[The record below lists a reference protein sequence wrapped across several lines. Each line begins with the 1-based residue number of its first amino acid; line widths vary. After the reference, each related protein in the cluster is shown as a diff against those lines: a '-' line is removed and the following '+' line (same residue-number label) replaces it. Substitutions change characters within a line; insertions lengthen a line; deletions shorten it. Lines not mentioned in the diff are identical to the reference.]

1 MILVLEIFI
10 AGLLFYGLFIA
21 LNACINQ
28 KFYSLGNKKIS
39 KMSKQKKHNS
49 FNFWNVSMVRD
60 ILKGLE
66 EIVYLDEVSFLDLEY
81 KLKKADIMQTPRQW
95 QAKQYLI
102 IFGGLLC
109 SGLFVVI
116 HFWFGVLLA
125 VLITIYCIM
134 RQREKIAE
142 KIKAKDLDI
151 AQEMPRFVR
160 TIARHILSD
169 RDLFRVLESYRK
181 VAGDGLGAEL
191 DILLAEMRTGNTQL
205 ALSHFQRRIGT
216 AEAFHLCSALQNMMM
231 GTDQTATL
239 EYLANR
245 MSTQVKENLK
255 KEISVRPAKMR
266 STFYPAVVICIMI
279 LMYVM
284 VVYVVNSLNGL
295 F

>member
-1 MILVLEIFI
+1 MILFLEIVVAVF
-10 AGLLFYGLFIA
+10 LFSGLFVA
-21 LNACINQ
+21 LNAFISQ
-28 KFYSLGNKKIS
+28 KFYSLGRKKIS
-39 KMSKQKKHNS
+39 KMSKHKKQND
-49 FNFWNVSMVRD
+49 FNFWNVSIIRE
-60 ILKGLE
+60 ILKGFE
-66 EIVYLDEVSFLDLEY
+66 DIVYLDDVSFLDLEG

-102 IFGGLLC
+102 ILVGLLC
-109 SGLFVVI
+109 SGLFMVI
-116 HFWFGVLLA
+116 HFYFGVLMA
-125 VLITIYCIM
+125 VLITIYCVM
-134 RQREKIAE
+134 RQREKLAE
-142 KIKAKDLDI
+142 KIKVKDLNI

-181 VAGDGLGAEL
+181 VAGDALGAEL

-245 MSTQVKENLK
+245 MSQQSKENLK
-255 KEISVRPAKMR
+255 KEISVRPSKMR
-266 STFYPAVVICIMI
+266 ATFYPAVAICIMI